1 MPVCDRM
8 DSPNLHAV
16 KELWRVYE
24 RQGHDAGVEALIDIS
39 HPDAEFRFYAT
50 GDEVLRGPD
59 ELRAF
64 YRNGRMTGV
73 TVRAAAYEY
82 AADEDTVTVSGWVR
96 VAREGGGL
104 ADAQVRWIYEFEGD
118 RVRRMV
124 YAPLAAPT
132 QGAPAA

>member
-1 MPVCDRM
+1 M
-8 DSPNLHAV
+8 DSPNLRAV
-16 KELWRVYE
+16 KELWKVYD
-24 RQGHDAGVEALIDIS
+24 RQGHDAGVEALIAIA

-50 GDEVLRGPD
+50 GDEVLHGPD

-64 YRNGRMTGV
+64 YKSREMSGV

-96 VAREGGGL
+96 LARERGGL

-118 RVRRMV
+118 RVRRMI
-124 YAPLAAPT
+124 YAPLT
-132 QGAPAA
+132 APAPDTVKDAS

>member
-1 MPVCDRM
+1 M
-8 DSPNLHAV
+8 DSPNVRAV
-16 KELWRVYE
+16 KELWKVYD
-24 RQGHDAGVEALIDIS
+24 RQGHDAGVEALIAIS
-39 HPDAEFRFYAT
+39 HPDAEFQFYAT
-50 GDEVLRGPD
+50 GDDVLHGPD

-64 YRNGRMTGV
+64 YKSGEMAGV

-118 RVRRMV
+118 RVRRMI
-124 YAPLAAPT
+124 YAPLTAPSRDAVNDT
-132 QGAPAA
+132 SA